1 MHTLTKL
8 RKGDYD
14 MFEKGVLDLAAL
26 TESSEFD
33 PKAKNGDPDNH
44 VDDPNVSIPGGL
56 KEQPTKDAIVMTTKE
71 YDDARKKLQQSFK
84 ECGAMMT
91 MLSSVKVVNENG
103 EQQTGGNLT
112 MNELYKEYL
121 MGYAES
127 GITEPPV
134 TFEEFVNRINGDT
147 SDEPVNESADNNDSE
162 NELLK
167 EAYSEYLMQF
177 AESGIDES
185 PCSFTEFVE
194 AANNASSITEAT
206 RLAKEIH
213 KKNKANEESTKK
225 IRELK
230 QLQED
235 YPENSP
241 RYKMIQKKID
251 ALLKNDSTMPIPRT
265 SDRAITKWFDSIGNA
280 SKQNSKD
287 GSSAK
292 SNQRDYY
299 KTGKAKEK
307 ESLAEFRKKLKSI
320 GESVSGKEFLEMYIR
335 SMTDDE
341 E

>member
-1 MHTLTKL
+1 M
-8 RKGDYD
+8 
-14 MFEKGVLDLAAL
+14 
-26 TESSEFD
+26 
-33 PKAKNGDPDNH
+33 
-44 VDDPNVSIPGGL
+44 
-56 KEQPTKDAIVMTTKE
+56 
-71 YDDARKKLQQSFK
+71 
-84 ECGAMMT
+84 CGAMMT

-103 EQQTGGNLT
+103 EQHTGGNLT

-162 NELLK
+162 NEPLK

-185 PCSFTEFVE
+185 PCSFAEFVE
-194 AANNASSITEAT
+194 AVDNLSSITEAT

-213 KKNKANEESTKK
+213 KKNKAGKESPRK
-225 IRELK
+225 IEELK
-230 QLQED
+230 KLQKD
-235 YPENSP
+235 YPVNSP
-241 RYKMIQKKID
+241 RYKIIQKRID
-251 ALLKNDSTMPIPRT
+251 ALLKDDGKINVPRT
-265 SDRAITKWFDSIGNA
+265 GSIDTKNYDSIGSA
-280 SKQNSKD
+280 SKRTSSDYRQP

-292 SNQRDYY
+292 SNQRVMF
-299 KTGKAKEK
+299 KTGKAEEK

-320 GESVSGKEFLEMYIR
+320 GESVSGKEFLEMYIE
-335 SMTDDE
+335 SITNDE

>member
-1 MHTLTKL
+1 
-8 RKGDYD
+8 
-14 MFEKGVLDLAAL
+14 MFEKGVLDLAKL

-56 KEQPTKDAIVMTTKE
+56 KEQPTKDAIVMTTQE

-147 SDEPVNESADNNDSE
+147 SDEQMNESADNNDSD
-162 NELLK
+162 NEPLK

-177 AESGIDES
+177 AESGFDEA

-194 AANNASSITEAT
+194 AVNSSSAITEAT

-213 KKNKANEESTKK
+213 KKTIAGEKATKNIKELESM
-225 IRELK
+225 LD
-230 QLQED
+230 D
-235 YPENSP
+235 YKPGSAE
-241 RYKMIQKKID
+241 YKLIQKKIESLRKTAND
-251 ALLKNDSTMPIPRT
+251 TEYNKNADTIMHGKKEKVHKKMDGFIDSTAGKVAKQHQQ
-265 SDRAITKWFDSIGNA
+265 DRCNTTPA
-280 SKQNSKD
+280 
-287 GSSAK
+287 
-292 SNQRDYY
+292 
-299 KTGKAKEK
+299 KAKK
-307 ESLAEFRKKLKSI
+307 NIVALKKRLDAM
-320 GESVSGKEFLEMYIR
+320 GESVSGEEFLEMFVA
-335 SMTDDE
+335 SMSDDE

>member
-1 MHTLTKL
+1 
-8 RKGDYD
+8 

-91 MLSSVKVVNENG
+91 MLSSVKVINENG

-147 SDEPVNESADNNDSE
+147 SDEPVNESGDNNDSE

-213 KKNKANEESTKK
+213 KKTNAGEKATKNIKELESM
-225 IRELK
+225 LY
-230 QLQED
+230 D
-235 YPENSP
+235 YKPGSAE
-241 RYKMIQKKID
+241 YKLIQKKLESLRKTASNTEYNKSMDTIRSGKKKWGNSMSYADSMKGEQFGKD
-251 ALLKNDSTMPIPRT
+251 A
-265 SDRAITKWFDSIGNA
+265 
-280 SKQNSKD
+280 KQNQQD
-287 GSSAK
+287 RYNTTPA
-292 SNQRDYY
+292 
-299 KTGKAKEK
+299 KAKK
-307 ESLAEFRKKLKSI
+307 NVVALKKRLDAM
-320 GESVSGKEFLEMYIR
+320 GESVSGEEFLEMFVA
-335 SMTDDE
+335 SMSDDE